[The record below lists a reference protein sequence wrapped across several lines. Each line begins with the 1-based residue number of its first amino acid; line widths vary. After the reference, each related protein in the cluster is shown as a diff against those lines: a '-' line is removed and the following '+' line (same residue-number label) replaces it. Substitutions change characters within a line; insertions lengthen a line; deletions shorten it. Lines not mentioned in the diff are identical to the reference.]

1 MPATISLSGETTVAP
16 ARRRIRDRH
25 LIGRQAVLIV
35 AGIVLIV
42 KLLMAWNTFGTNDV
56 VTFYLFGKSLTDH
69 GLEWTY
75 QNTILFNH
83 PPLVAYYLRAIYS
96 LHHFPLLQASG
107 ISFPFL
113 LRLPGIVADFVVILV
128 LLQIKKNDPRLRL
141 PTWALV
147 VFALSPLSI
156 MVSGYHGNTD
166 SVMVMLLLLSIYF
179 CTRNQPALAGLFFA
193 LSAQVKVIPLLF
205 FPILLFFWV
214 ERQLL
219 LRFVVPLAVV
229 SAVLWSEPL
238 LKFPLIFAK
247 NVISYGSTWGI
258 WGFSYLLRLTGRP
271 EFSRVSFFGL
281 GPWQIVVVTSCKLL
295 IIVAVLT
302 LAWRRRKMEGR
313 AIWDSMACG
322 WIIFFVFSPGV
333 STQYLVWLAPFILL
347 LSPTFYTWLLGTSS
361 IFAFVFYNTISN
373 GLPWYKGVST
383 NALNKIWTPWSVLPW
398 GVLIGGAILI
408 LGTLWRNDRALRSL
422 SFEAVKDKGPAR

>member
-1 MPATISLSGETTVAP
+1 MPATISLSGETAVAP
-16 ARRRIRDRH
+16 SRRRLLDRH
-25 LIGRQAVLIV
+25 VVDRQLVLIA
-35 AGIVLIV
+35 AGIALIL
-42 KLLMAWNTFGTNDV
+42 KLLIAWNTFGTNDV
-56 VTFYLFGKSLTDH
+56 VTFYLFGKSLTGG

-96 LHHFPLLQASG
+96 LHHVPFLEASG

-113 LRLPGIVADFVVILV
+113 LRSPGIVADFVVILV
-128 LLQIKKNDPRLRL
+128 LLQIKESDLRLRL

-147 VFALSPLSI
+147 IFALSPLSI

-166 SVMVMLLLLSIYF
+166 SVMVTLLLLSIYF
-179 CTRNQPALAGLFFA
+179 CTRNQPALCGLFFA

-214 ERQLL
+214 ERRLL

-258 WGFSYLLRLTGRP
+258 WGLSYLLRLTGRP
-271 EFSRVSFFGL
+271 EFSRVSFFDL
-281 GPWQIVVVTSCKLL
+281 GPWQTFVVTGCKL
-295 IIVAVLT
+295 IIIAGVLM
-302 LAWRRRKMEGR
+302 LAWRRRKVEASR
-313 AIWDSMACG
+313 VWDSIAYG
-322 WIIFFVFSPGV
+322 WIIFFILSPGV
-333 STQYLVWLAPFILL
+333 CTQYLVWLAPFILL
-347 LSPTFYTWLLGTSS
+347 LSPTFYTWLLASSS
-361 IFAFVFYNTISN
+361 IFAFAFYNTISN
-373 GLPWYKGVST
+373 RFPWYKGVST
-383 NALNKIWTPWSVLPW
+383 NALNKIWTPWSLLPW
-398 GVLIGGAILI
+398 LVLIAGLI
-408 LGTLWRNDRALRSL
+408 VLWRKAKRADPSLRLFSL
-422 SFEAVKDKGPAR
+422 RPVNA